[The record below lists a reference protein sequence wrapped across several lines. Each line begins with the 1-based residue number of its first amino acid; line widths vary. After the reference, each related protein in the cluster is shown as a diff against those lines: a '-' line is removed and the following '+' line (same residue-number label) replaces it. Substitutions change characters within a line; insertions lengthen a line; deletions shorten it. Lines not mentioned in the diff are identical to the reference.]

1 MCLCTYIFIKIST
14 NGDAYSS
21 ATPRHL
27 CNSSNCICINPE
39 LFVHI
44 ARLFGDL
51 VCCNKMLLVPNR
63 KLPPNVEKKSE
74 KLHNIFIWKC
84 GRFQFR
90 RLQFAFEFCQT
101 HSHNIKRNH
110 LQIEIFDT
118 AVEHTVIF
126 LNQKL
131 KAKKK
136 HLDRMFKN
144 TLLTLFDFRENG
156 NFTITS
162 FSICVFVFCVCEFEM
177 FVFMSLTFFVLLTKY
192 LYYIDNEN
200 EFLFSDFFPL
210 TFYSTIQTN
219 DTENFQLFVSL
230 YNWMANKIWM
240 ESRRTNEKQCR

>member
-1 MCLCTYIFIKIST
+1 MRI
-14 NGDAYSS
+14 
-21 ATPRHL
+21 HQQ
-27 CNSSNCICINPE
+27 
-39 LFVHI
+39 
-44 ARLFGDL
+44 
-51 VCCNKMLLVPNR
+51 LLVIFAILRIVFVLTLNYSCTSLVYLVIWCAVTKCFWCQTGNCR
-63 KLPPNVEKKSE
+63 QTLKKKSE

-101 HSHNIKRNH
+101 HPHNIKRNH

-126 LNQKL
+126 SNQKL